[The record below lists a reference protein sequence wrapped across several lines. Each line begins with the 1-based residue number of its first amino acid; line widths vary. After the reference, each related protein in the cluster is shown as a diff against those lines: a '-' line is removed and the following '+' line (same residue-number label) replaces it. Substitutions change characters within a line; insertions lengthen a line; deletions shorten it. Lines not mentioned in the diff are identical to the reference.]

1 MKDCKKIFSK
11 ITLLTK
17 NYQVEALVWIFGIRS
32 MVMVL
37 ENGHKMRT
45 SFKNLVSMKE
55 CNNAINLYKKKCL
68 PIIAW
73 NKTHSL
79 KQAVPITYTLGK
91 KFLATATFEDL

>member
-1 MKDCKKIFSK
+1 MKDWKKIFSK

-55 CNNAINLYKKKCL
+55 RNNAINLYKK
-68 PIIAW
+68 
-73 NKTHSL
+73 
-79 KQAVPITYTLGK
+79 
-91 KFLATATFEDL
+91 